1 MARKP
6 KIVSTVDISVEEDGI
21 QRTGR
26 YIEYDD
32 GTVTVISDEG
42 REKTIQIGKSDVET
56 VAKMHCQAL
65 VYLPNAAGSQLFGRG
80 PSELLMSR

>member
-32 GTVTVISDEG
+32 GTVISHEG

>member
-32 GTVTVISDEG
+32 GTVISDEG

-56 VAKMHCQAL
+56 VAKMHLYQL
-65 VYLPNAAGSQLFGRG
+65 VSDFRTARIKPLH
-80 PSELLMSR
+80 PSDPPAED